1 MSAANAPTV
10 ETLFSL
16 ELLVDYV
23 QLEPRPWTDPGPG
36 PLLAVAFRL
45 LDFPTLLV
53 HQTEPER
60 AECMRRSWDCNKNN
74 GGPEQP
80 PGGSDIPFGKGK
92 SCLFKISLDSL
103 HSHLSNTPLYAML
116 LDVFP
121 RVPKLLG
128 SCLISLAGGVEKV
141 RRDVEEHSTAVP
153 SVHGSK
159 GLHALSNL
167 MGEKIGHISVGYRL
181 LSLGGSLLPHIPE
194 NQVLKVGVEHM
205 EKFPLKPVE
214 SLVLPNDTP
223 VLQVEEDGEEAGHHV
238 TRKTPSHSAKR
249 PDLVL
254 GDRVLVQHAQIGES
268 EVPVVISKSKEK
280 KRKPNKLAKGAYV
293 EHQMRL
299 WRIETEQSMDMGL
312 DNVFCPPPMY
322 YSQSTGGPGEKL
334 MEVHIVES
342 ETESA
347 PLEELGPDKAGSFA
361 MHQNLNYSNR
371 SETTSKL
378 KPHTQRSLL
387 QLDPGNIRQLPL
399 LNALL
404 IELSLLHDQVPQTVP
419 LAIHPQLAWLYSGL
433 ENDSPKFHKSTSSIA
448 SDCPRSTSS
457 NVKKHNEKLKHPTSL
472 KHFDKENTTKQTTT
486 KKDSEHPKKLM
497 YGLTHTLRLRLQQTN
512 PNMLILHEQRE
523 LLRKRQLKERKTTG
537 PCYKGKGERGS
548 LPLLKNDQHLPGTF
562 SFQSGRFEENIETLI
577 QNSVD
582 FPHYSKV
589 LRNEKI
595 RYTNNFG
602 AKSEPKSATSK
613 EQMCVQ
619 TLGPL
624 NHSVEFSDLQ
634 KSKKETNDW
643 VFFGKDVTISLPKI
657 SNHDYEHSVSE
668 TYNEVVDMLQS
679 SGKNPGFTIDATIG
693 ESSDAQIS
701 LNGYNGSPDPKYSE
715 DFTSPEATGLS
726 DDFTSSEPTSRYT
739 DKVGSGIEAAS
750 TRLLRT
756 CIYSNDESE
765 SSLSKD
771 FRDGQGAAQSERE
784 DNSVMV
790 PTPSERSPIRS
801 LRGTYIVKSHHQKVA
816 ASNLSDDT
824 TSSTEGNQVKNI
836 LNPTNKEENKKHLES
851 NCLQGSRLDISPV
864 STEVPRPSSSTT
876 GCKSLEGSQSLGT
889 SQVSSYVPSSVSDLA
904 CSGLAINT
912 ADIPKED
919 VSELDA
925 MGIVNECR
933 HISELIVNRL
943 PGYTL

>member
-23 QLEPRPWTDPGPG
+23 QLEPRPWTGPGPG

-60 AECMRRSWDCNKNN
+60 AECMRRSWDCSKNN
-74 GGPEQP
+74 GGPEQLP
-80 PGGSDIPFGKGK
+80 DNSDIPFGKGK

-128 SCLISLAGGVEKV
+128 SCLISLADGVEKV
-141 RRDVEEHSTAVP
+141 RRDVEEHSTAIP

-159 GLHALSNL
+159 GLHALRNL

-181 LSLGGSLLPHIPE
+181 LSLGGGLLPHIPE
-194 NQVLKVGVEHM
+194 NQVLKVGVQHM
-205 EKFPLKPVE
+205 EEFTLQPVE
-214 SLVLPNDTP
+214 SPVLPNEPP
-223 VLQVEEDGEEAGHHV
+223 VPEQVEEDGEKAGHHV
-238 TRKTPSHSAKR
+238 TRRTPSHSAKS

-254 GDRVLVQHAQIGES
+254 GDQALVHAQIGES
-268 EVPVVISKSKEK
+268 EVPVVIAMSKEK

-293 EHQMRL
+293 EQSMGG
-299 WRIETEQSMDMGL
+299 QSMDMGL

-322 YSQSTGGPGEKL
+322 YSRSTCGPGEKL

-342 ETESA
+342 KTESA
-347 PLEELGPDKAGSFA
+347 PLEELGPDKVGSLA
-361 MHQNLNYSNR
+361 MHQNLNYSSR
-371 SETTSKL
+371 SETTSRL
-378 KPHTQRSLL
+378 KPHTQRSLP

-404 IELSLLHDQVPQTVP
+404 IELSLLHDQVPQKVP

-433 ENDSPKFHKSTSSIA
+433 ENDSSNFHKSTTSIA

-457 NVKKHNEKLKHPTSL
+457 NVKKHNEKLKHPMSL
-472 KHFDKENTTKQTTT
+472 KRFDKENTTKQTTT

-512 PNMLILHEQRE
+512 PNMLILHDQRE
-523 LLRKRQLKERKTTG
+523 LLRKRQLKERRTTG

-548 LPLLKNDQHLPGTF
+548 LPLLKDDQHLPGTF
-562 SFQSGRFEENIETLI
+562 SFQSGHFEENIETLI

-589 LRNEKI
+589 LRNEKN

-602 AKSEPKSATSK
+602 AKSEPESAISK

-624 NHSVEFSDLQ
+624 NHCVELSDSQ
-634 KSKKETNDW
+634 KSKKETNDRIL
-643 VFFGKDVTISLPKI
+643 FGKDVTISLPKI

-668 TYNEVVDMLQS
+668 TCNEVVDMLQS
-679 SGKNPGFTIDATIG
+679 PGQNPGFTIDVTIG
-693 ESSDAQIS
+693 ESCDAQIS

-739 DKVGSGIEAAS
+739 DKVSSGIEATS

-771 FRDGQGAAQSERE
+771 FGDGQRAAQSERE
-784 DNSVMV
+784 DYSVMV

-801 LRGTYIVKSHHQKVA
+801 LRGTYIVKSHQKVA

-824 TSSTEGNQVKNI
+824 ASSTEGNQVKNI

-851 NCLQGSRLDISPV
+851 NRLQGSRLDISPV
-864 STEVPRPSSSTT
+864 STEVPRPSNSTT

-904 CSGLAINT
+904 CSGLEINT
-912 ADIPKED
+912 ADIAKEN